1 MTNHELHLELL
12 KLEQEGLQLQKSCL
26 SSGPFQNLPEYTRW
40 MSSVMLFAKRH
51 LDNHPMKKNLE
62 DAYFF
67 RNDYTRGFSEM
78 LGLLDVIGKDD
89 EFWREFK
96 SPTMSDMTNPVF
108 GQYTHCPEP
117 SNTYEQTVQKNQIG
131 KLSGSDKGSR
141 EKMNKSV
148 FIVHGHD
155 NEAKQETARVLEKVG
170 FDAIILHEQPDAGKT
185 IIEKIEAYTDVSFAV
200 VLYTECDLG
209 RAKKAAVDD
218 ERYRARQNVVFEH
231 GYLIGK
237 LGRDKVCALV
247 KGNVETPGDI
257 TGVVYTKMDDSGA
270 WKLQLVRN
278 MKATGLDV
286 DANRLM

>member
-12 KLEQEGLQLQKSCL
+12 RLEQQGLQLQKMCL
-26 SSGPFQNLPEYTRW
+26 SGIPFQNLPEYAQW
-40 MSSVMLFAKRH
+40 MSSVSLFTKRH
-51 LDNHPMKKNLE
+51 LGSHPMKKDLD

-67 RNDYTRGFSEM
+67 RNDYSRGFNAM

-89 EFWREFK
+89 EFWREL
-96 SPTMSDMTNPVF
+96 SPQTIGGLINPANVQNTLLSEQPNAHEQAALNIQSD
-108 GQYTHCPEP
+108 
-117 SNTYEQTVQKNQIG
+117 NQMG
-131 KLSGSDKGSR
+131 
-141 EKMNKSV
+141 MNKRSRKTMNNKV

-155 NEAKQETARVLEKVG
+155 NAAKQETARVLEKIG

-209 RAKKAAVDD
+209 RAKEAEVDD

-257 TGVVYTKMDDSGA
+257 TGVVYTKMDDNGA
-270 WKLQLVRN
+270 WKLQLARN
-278 MKATGLDV
+278 MKAAGLDV

>member
-1 MTNHELHLELL
+1 MTNHELHLALL

-26 SSGPFQNLPEYTRW
+26 SSDSFQNLPEYARW
-40 MSSVMLFAKRH
+40 MSSVSLFAKRH
-51 LDNHPMKKNLE
+51 LVSHPMKKDLD

-67 RNDYTRGFSEM
+67 RNDYTRGFTAM

-89 EFWREFK
+89 EFWQELK
-96 SPTMSDMTNPVF
+96 HQMMGDMTNPVF
-108 GQYTHCPEP
+108 VQDANRPEP
-117 SNTYEQTVQKNQIG
+117 SNTYEQAVQKNQIG
-131 KLSGSDKGSR
+131 KQSGLEKGSR
-141 EKMNKSV
+141 VKMNKKV

-155 NEAKQETARVLEKVG
+155 NEAKQETARVLEKIG
-170 FDAIILHEQPDAGKT
+170 LNAIILHEQPDVGKT

-209 RAKKAAVDD
+209 RAKNATVND

-278 MKATGLDV
+278 MKATGMDV

>member
-1 MTNHELHLELL
+1 M
-12 KLEQEGLQLQKSCL
+12 
-26 SSGPFQNLPEYTRW
+26 
-40 MSSVMLFAKRH
+40 
-51 LDNHPMKKNLE
+51 
-62 DAYFF
+62 
-67 RNDYTRGFSEM
+67 
-78 LGLLDVIGKDD
+78 
-89 EFWREFK
+89 
-96 SPTMSDMTNPVF
+96 
-108 GQYTHCPEP
+108 
-117 SNTYEQTVQKNQIG
+117 
-131 KLSGSDKGSR
+131 
-141 EKMNKSV
+141 EK
-148 FIVHGHD
+148 I
-155 NEAKQETARVLEKVG
+155 G

-209 RAKKAAVDD
+209 RAKEAEVDD

-257 TGVVYTKMDDSGA
+257 TGVVYTKMDDNGA

>member
-12 KLEQEGLQLQKSCL
+12 KLEKQGLQLQKMCL
-26 SSGPFQNLPEYTRW
+26 SGISLQNLPEYAQW
-40 MSSVMLFAKRH
+40 MSSVSLFAKRH
-51 LDNHPMKKNLE
+51 LESHPMKKDLD

-67 RNDYTRGFSEM
+67 RNDYARGFTAM

-89 EFWREFK
+89 EFWRELK
-96 SPTMSDMTNPVF
+96 THTIGSLTNSISA
-108 GQYTHCPEP
+108 QHTQLPEQP
-117 SNTYEQTVQKNQIG
+117 NAYERANQNNQTVKPEAA
-131 KLSGSDKGSR
+131 
-141 EKMNKSV
+141 EKRYSEAMNKKV

-155 NEAKQETARVLEKVG
+155 NAAKQETARVLEKIG
-170 FDAIILHEQPDAGKT
+170 LDAIILHEQPDAGKT

-209 RAKKAAVDD
+209 RAKEAEVDD

-257 TGVVYTKMDDSGA
+257 TGVVYTKMDDNGA

-278 MKATGLDV
+278 MKAAGLDV